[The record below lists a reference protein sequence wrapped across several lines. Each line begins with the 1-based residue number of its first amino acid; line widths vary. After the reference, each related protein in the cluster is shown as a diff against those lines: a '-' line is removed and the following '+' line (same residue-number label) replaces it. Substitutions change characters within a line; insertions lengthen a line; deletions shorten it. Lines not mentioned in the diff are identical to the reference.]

1 MAFQVCQF
9 FLLIALLLPSFDG
22 ITKSQATKPSK
33 HGEVHRAK
41 SEIDSLIYKLTLDL
55 KSFNE
60 KETKATA
67 MQKDAAKLA
76 RVAKK
81 EIALLRPVQHLLEK
95 LSKGNTSSGYQPC
108 MAWSGGKIPIRID
121 AVSPLLENFTI
132 NVPGKDK
139 DFLPRIYQLDK
150 GIHASIFFPQ
160 IEAKTVLLRP
170 TLSEVKPTNVNNK
183 KS

>member
-1 MAFQVCQF
+1 MAFQVRQTV
-9 FLLIALLLPSFDG
+9 LLTALLFLSFDR
-22 ITKSQATKPSK
+22 ITKSHATKPSE

-60 KETKATA
+60 KETKAEA
-67 MQKDAAKLA
+67 MQKDASKLA
-76 RVAKK
+76 RVAKE

-132 NVPGKDK
+132 SVPGKGK
-139 DFLPRIYQLDK
+139 DVLSRIYQLDK
-150 GIHASIFFPQ
+150 GIHVSIFSPK
-160 IEAKTVLLRP
+160 IEAKKVLLRP

-183 KS
+183 KL

>member
-1 MAFQVCQF
+1 MAFQVCQA

-60 KETKATA
+60 KETKAEA
-67 MQKDAAKLA
+67 MQKDAAKLT
-76 RVAKK
+76 RVAKE

-132 NVPGKDK
+132 SVPGKGK
-139 DFLPRIYQLDK
+139 DVLSRIYQLHK
-150 GIHASIFFPQ
+150 GSHVSIFFPANRSKNSSFETYFERSQ
-160 IEAKTVLLRP
+160 A
-170 TLSEVKPTNVNNK
+170 N
-183 KS
+183 

>member
-1 MAFQVCQF
+1 MAFQVCKF
-9 FLLIALLLPSFDG
+9 LLLIALLPPSLDG

-60 KETKATA
+60 KETKAEA

-76 RVAKK
+76 RVAKE
-81 EIALLRPVQHLLEK
+81 EITLLRPVQNLLEK

-108 MAWSGGKIPIRID
+108 IDWLGGKIPIRID
-121 AVSPLLENFTI
+121 AVSPLLENSTLS
-132 NVPGKDK
+132 VQGKGKD
-139 DFLPRIYQLDK
+139 FFALNL
-150 GIHASIFFPQ
+150 SIG
-160 IEAKTVLLRP
+160 
-170 TLSEVKPTNVNNK
+170 
-183 KS
+183 

>member
-1 MAFQVCQF
+1 MAFQVCQV

-41 SEIDSLIYKLTLDL
+41 SEIDSLIYKLSLDL

-60 KETKATA
+60 KETKAEA

-76 RVAKK
+76 GVAKE

-139 DFLPRIYQLDK
+139 DFFPRIYQLDK
-150 GIHASIFFPQ
+150 GNHATIF
-160 IEAKTVLLRP
+160 
-170 TLSEVKPTNVNNK
+170 LSR
-183 KS
+183 KSKQKQFI

>member
-1 MAFQVCQF
+1 MAFQVRQTV
-9 FLLIALLLPSFDG
+9 LLTALLFLSFDR
-22 ITKSQATKPSK
+22 ITKSHATKPSE

-60 KETKATA
+60 KETKAEA
-67 MQKDAAKLA
+67 MQKDASKLA
-76 RVAKK
+76 RVAKE

-150 GIHASIFFPQ
+150 GIHASIFFPANRSKNSSFETYFGRSQ
-160 IEAKTVLLRP
+160 A
-170 TLSEVKPTNVNNK
+170 N
-183 KS
+183 

>member
-1 MAFQVCQF
+1 MAFQVCQV

-22 ITKSQATKPSK
+22 ITKFQATKPSK

-60 KETKATA
+60 KETKAEA
-67 MQKDAAKLA
+67 MQKDAAKLT
-76 RVAKK
+76 RVAKE
-81 EIALLRPVQHLLEK
+81 EIALLRLVQHLLEK

-121 AVSPLLENFTI
+121 AASPLLENFTI
-132 NVPGKDK
+132 SVPGKGK
-139 DFLPRIYQLDK
+139 DFFCPEFINWIKVFMFL
-150 GIHASIFFPQ
+150 FFPRRSK
-160 IEAKTVLLRP
+160 E
-170 TLSEVKPTNVNNK
+170 
-183 KS
+183 KSSFETYFERSQAN

>member
-1 MAFQVCQF
+1 MVFQVCQV

-22 ITKSQATKPSK
+22 LTKSQATKPSK

-60 KETKATA
+60 KEIKATA
-67 MQKDAAKLA
+67 MQNDAAKLA
-76 RVAKK
+76 RVAKE

-132 NVPGKDK
+132 SVGGKVK
-139 DFLPRIYQLDK
+139 KNFSRIYKLDK
-150 GIHASIFFPQ
+150 SIHVSIFF
-160 IEAKTVLLRP
+160 
-170 TLSEVKPTNVNNK
+170 SESKQ
-183 KS
+183 KSSFETYFERRQDN